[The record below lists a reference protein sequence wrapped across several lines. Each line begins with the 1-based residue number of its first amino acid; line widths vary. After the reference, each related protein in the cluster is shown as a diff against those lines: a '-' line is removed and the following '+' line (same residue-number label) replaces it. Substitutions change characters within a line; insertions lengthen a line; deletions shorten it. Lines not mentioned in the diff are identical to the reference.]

1 MLATAQPPPIVHD
14 GDEEE
19 DSLFVSLSLAL
30 LASIGKWTPFFC
42 VRRPV

>member
-19 DSLFVSLSLAL
+19 DSVFRNPRAP
-30 LASIGKWTPFFC
+30 GQYW
-42 VRRPV
+42 